1 MGDLHD
7 CPGDPGFLAPT
18 DLPYYHVPGRKE
30 EPMSMLKNKY
40 ARVLTAVLLVQATA
54 FYATAFRKERVP
66 EVRPLSS
73 FPAAVGGWQLK
84 QDVKIEQEVLDIL
97 KADDT
102 LNRVYLNPTQTAAAY
117 LFIAFFKTQ
126 RYGQTP
132 HSPKNCLP
140 GSGWEPLESAAVSI
154 PIAGRA
160 QPIVSNRYVVARG
173 EEKSVVLYWYQSRN
187 RTIASEFSAKFWLIM
202 DSIRYHRSD
211 SSLVKIVVPVRND
224 NVDAATKTAVE
235 FAKSVFPALARQLPT

>member
-1 MGDLHD
+1 MN
-7 CPGDPGFLAPT
+7 FLNT
-18 DLPYYHVPGRKE
+18 
-30 EPMSMLKNKY
+30 KY
-40 ARVLTAVLLVQATA
+40 ARVLTAVLLVQGTA
-54 FYATAFRKERVP
+54 FYATALRDEDVP
-66 EVRPLSS
+66 VVRPLAS
-73 FPAAVGGWQLK
+73 FPAEVSGWHIQ

-102 LNRVYLNPTQTAAAY
+102 LNRVYINPAGNAAGY

-140 GSGWEPLESAAVSI
+140 GSGWEPLESEPI
-154 PIAGRA
+154 RIDIAGRA
-160 QPIVSNRYVVARG
+160 EPIVSNRYVVARG

-187 RTIASEFSAKFWLIM
+187 RIIASEYSAKFWLIV

-211 SSLVKIVVPVRND
+211 SSLVKIVVPVSNGD
-224 NVDAATKTAVE
+224 TAAATRVAIE
-235 FAKSVFPALARQLPT
+235 FAQAMFPAISRQLPV